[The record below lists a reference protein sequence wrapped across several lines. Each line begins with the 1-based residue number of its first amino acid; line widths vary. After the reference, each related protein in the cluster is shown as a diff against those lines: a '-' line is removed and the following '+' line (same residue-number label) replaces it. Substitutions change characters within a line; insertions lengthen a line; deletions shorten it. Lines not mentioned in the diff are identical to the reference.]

1 MAEYQS
7 DLNEDDE
14 NRNTRKNRSRKRISS
29 SSSESSASMTGVP
42 SPPRHLLRDNVVQKE
57 PAVPARCS
65 PPRLSRGNM
74 NKDNRGKYNVS

>member
-14 NRNTRKNRSRKRISS
+14 NRNTRKNRSRKRIS